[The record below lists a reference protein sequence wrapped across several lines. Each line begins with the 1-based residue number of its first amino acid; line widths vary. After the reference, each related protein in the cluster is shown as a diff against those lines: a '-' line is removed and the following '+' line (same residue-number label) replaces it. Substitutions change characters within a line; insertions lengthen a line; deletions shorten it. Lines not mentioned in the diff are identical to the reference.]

1 MRFATAFSH
10 WNGQPLWQ
18 ERKLEDWLIACVD
31 SRETIIAPKSGPAI
45 RAHVERQL
53 VSAGWALDVKIE
65 PSFQL
70 TVTGRL
76 QDLAFQIQ
84 TGNAS
89 RAAYDL
95 LKLQYLFSANEI
107 AGAALVLP
115 MGSAS
120 TIIGQNIASYER
132 VTNELSL
139 FKDTIR
145 VPIMVIG
152 FE

>member
-10 WNGQPLWQ
+10 WNGQRLWQ
-18 ERKLEDWLIACVD
+18 ERNLEEWLLACID

-45 RAHVERQL
+45 RAHIERQL
-53 VSAGWALDVKIE
+53 VLGGWALEVRIE

-70 TVTGRL
+70 TVNGRL
-76 QDLAFQIQ
+76 QDLAFQVQ

-107 AGAALVLP
+107 AGAALMLP
-115 MGSAS
+115 MASAS

-132 VTNELSL
+132 VTKELSL
-139 FKDTIR
+139 FKNTIR
-145 VPIMVIG
+145 VPILVVG